1 MRLTNE
7 VKFYDQTER
16 RYNPNTSQYEGGE
29 TLVATVMA
37 NVTDIGTNRSNE
49 LFGKLDANS
58 KVVRMVEPVKFVWS
72 YLTIDDDSTHYVL
85 QTDRRPLKNAT
96 LIVGETNVQS
106 KA

>member
-1 MRLTNE
+1 MRLNSE
-7 VKFYDQTER
+7 VKFYDQTKQH
-16 RYNPNTSQYEGGE
+16 YNPDTSQYEGGE

-58 KVVRMVEPVKFVWS
+58 KVVRMIEPVKFVWS
-72 YLTIDDDSTHYVL
+72 YLTIDDDPTHYVQ

-96 LIVGETNVQS
+96 LIVGETNVKS
-106 KA
+106 ED